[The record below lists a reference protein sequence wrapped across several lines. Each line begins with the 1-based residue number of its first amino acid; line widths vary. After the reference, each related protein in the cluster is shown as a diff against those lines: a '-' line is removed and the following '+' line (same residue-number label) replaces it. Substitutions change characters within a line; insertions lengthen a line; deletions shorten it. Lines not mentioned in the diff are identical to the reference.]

1 MKTMSSKLRKAG
13 METMAIFAVLVATCL
28 TISAQGA
35 KFDKS
40 ELNGTTLALAETNRK
55 VISAETETETNA
67 TLAAFAAYLV
77 EENEAELETEEW
89 MLNVDNF
96 FMDYRLEDAAETV
109 LELENWMLNGKL
121 FESSAKAEMSDTEKT
136 VKAEPRKKAVGVTFQ
151 GTQFGRRSFILI
163 EEDDSKL
170 EMEQWMVSYKHFD
183 KK

>member
-13 METMAIFAVLVATCL
+13 METIAIIAVLVATCF

-35 KFDKS
+35 KFDNN
-40 ELNGTTLALAETNRK
+40 ELNGTTLAMAKKSEKFIPANTG
-55 VISAETETETNA
+55 TEADA

-77 EENEAELETEEW
+77 EEKESELKIEDW

-96 FMDYRLEDAAETV
+96 FMDYYLEEATESP
-109 LELENWMLNGKL
+109 LEIEDWMLDGKM
-121 FESSAKAEMSDTEKT
+121 FGSAGKEEMSFTENT
-136 VKAEPRKKAVGVTFQ
+136 VKTEPRKKAVGVTFK

-163 EEDDSKL
+163 EDNDPKL
-170 EMEQWMVSYKHFD
+170 KMEQWMVSYKHFD